1 MQLLECGNC
10 YEAEVLSLETLIL
23 HFSLSFYH
31 ALTFRMKNCCPSFG
45 IKYDHINFFLIHCIL
60 SVL

>member
-10 YEAEVLSLETLIL
+10 NEAEVLSLETLML

-45 IKYDHINFFLIHCIL
+45 IK
-60 SVL
+60 